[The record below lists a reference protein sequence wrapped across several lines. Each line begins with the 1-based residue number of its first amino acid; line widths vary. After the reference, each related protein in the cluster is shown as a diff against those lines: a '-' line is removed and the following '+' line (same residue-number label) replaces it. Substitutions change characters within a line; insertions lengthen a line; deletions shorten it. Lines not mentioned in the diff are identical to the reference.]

1 MRVAADTER
10 GRTRP
15 DNQDDYRAAAEAEDS
30 LWAVVCDGMGGAA
43 GGALASALA
52 VRTVQAVCAH
62 HPERW
67 RQPQMAKQLA
77 LSLVQ
82 RSNELVYE
90 QAESSPD
97 LQGMGTTIVLLLVS
111 GDVCTI
117 AYAGDSRAYL
127 VRGGQLRQI
136 TKDHSV
142 VQEMV
147 DRGIIAPQDARD
159 HPRKN
164 MITRAVGV
172 LATVEP
178 DLLQFTLEAEDTLLL
193 CTDGLVNAVSEET
206 IGTVLRET
214 PFFECP
220 RVLLENVLQQA
231 EQDNATVVLCAF
243 DKE

>member
-15 DNQDDYRAAAEAEDS
+15 DNQDDYRAAAETNDS

-43 GGALASALA
+43 GGATASALA
-52 VRTVQAVCAH
+52 VRTVQEACAH

-67 RQPQMAKQLA
+67 QQPQAAKQLA

-82 RSNELVYE
+82 KANESVYE
-90 QAESSPD
+90 RAENDPD

-111 GDVCTI
+111 GNICTV
-117 AYAGDSRAYL
+117 AYVGDSRAYL
-127 VRGGQLRQI
+127 VRGGTLHQV

-147 DRGIIAPQDARD
+147 DRGILTPQEAQN
-159 HPRKN
+159 HPQKN

-172 LATVEP
+172 LTAVEP
-178 DLLQFTLEAEDTLLL
+178 DLIQFTLEEDDAVLL
-193 CTDGLVNAVSEET
+193 CTDGLVNAVSEKK
-206 IGTVLRET
+206 IGAVLRET

-220 RVLLENVLQQA
+220 RVLLENVLRQT
-231 EQDNATVVLCAF
+231 EQDNATVVLCAR
-243 DKE
+243 